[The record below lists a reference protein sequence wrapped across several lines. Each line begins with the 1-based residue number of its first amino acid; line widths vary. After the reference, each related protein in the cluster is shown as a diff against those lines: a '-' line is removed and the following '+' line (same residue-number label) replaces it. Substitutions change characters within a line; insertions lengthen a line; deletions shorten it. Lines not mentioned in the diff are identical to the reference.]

1 MNKENLIAHYVNLYR
16 LLYKSNS
23 GLWTDDLNKM
33 TEKELKKEIQE
44 MQEHIK
50 NKNSF
55 FPAFN

>member
-1 MNKENLIAHYVNLYR
+1 